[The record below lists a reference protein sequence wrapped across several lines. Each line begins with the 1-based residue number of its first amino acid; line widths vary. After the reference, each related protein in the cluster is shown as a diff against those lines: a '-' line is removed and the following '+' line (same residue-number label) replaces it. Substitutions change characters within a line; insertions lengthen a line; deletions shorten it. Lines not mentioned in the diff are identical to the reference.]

1 MQLPGYHVKDFE
13 QIVKHLALIN
23 IRIQNEQVKI
33 YAFCGKDKKAII
45 SPLWA
50 HSLVVVTLR
59 YHRYDRGSSPRGG
72 I

>member
-13 QIVKHLALIN
+13 RIVKHLALIN

-45 SPLWA
+45 SPQ
-50 HSLVVVTLR
+50 R
-59 YHRYDRGSSPRGG
+59 N
-72 I
+72 